1 MKYAILSLF
10 LTLSFSEII
19 FSQTLNSGAFAA
31 GPEDELMVA
40 VRYRTIRALGQTNA
54 PGDEY
59 YLGCPDLGVA
69 ANRKARD
76 FSWGQSSS
84 WDFTFRYDPA
94 SDALTT
100 SVTNGAVTYRD
111 TIPNLTSFVV
121 SKGKTNPLSSMNY
134 MNMLVR
140 TGDAVSTVSVSNL
153 TLNGTPISSVF
164 SASGGENMWNV
175 TSFNFGAGFLLEG
188 KITTSGTFSASQE
201 NNKIEFAI
209 GKDNAPLPLTW
220 GNMNAS
226 REGDYVNLYW
236 ETLSEKNTD
245 RFEVEVSDDGTS
257 FEKIGEVS
265 ASGNSSSTLSYRFV
279 HYNSKNSIQYYRIR
293 QVDLD
298 QKFSYSKILVAAPAG
313 SYAQKLRVSNPV
325 GSEINIFFR
334 ESGLKNI
341 KVADVNGKVLLDT
354 RSGGEHVVIPA
365 DTLPRG
371 VYLLIA
377 ESTDGQYVG
386 REKLIKQ

>member
-94 SDALTT
+94 NDALTT

-134 MNMLVR
+134 MNILVR
-140 TGDAVSTVSVSNL
+140 TGDAVSTVSVSN
-153 TLNGTPISSVF
+153 
-164 SASGGENMWNV
+164 
-175 TSFNFGAGFLLEG
+175 
-188 KITTSGTFSASQE
+188 
-201 NNKIEFAI
+201 
-209 GKDNAPLPLTW
+209 
-220 GNMNAS
+220 
-226 REGDYVNLYW
+226 
-236 ETLSEKNTD
+236 
-245 RFEVEVSDDGTS
+245 
-257 FEKIGEVS
+257 
-265 ASGNSSSTLSYRFV
+265 
-279 HYNSKNSIQYYRIR
+279 
-293 QVDLD
+293 
-298 QKFSYSKILVAAPAG
+298 
-313 SYAQKLRVSNPV
+313 
-325 GSEINIFFR
+325 
-334 ESGLKNI
+334 
-341 KVADVNGKVLLDT
+341 
-354 RSGGEHVVIPA
+354 
-365 DTLPRG
+365 
-371 VYLLIA
+371 
-377 ESTDGQYVG
+377 
-386 REKLIKQ
+386 

>member
-1 MKYAILSLF
+1 MKYVILSLL
-10 LTLSFSEII
+10 LTLSFSEIV
-19 FSQTLNSGAFAA
+19 FSQTFNPGAFAA

-40 VRYRTIRALGQTNA
+40 VRYRTIRALGQSNA

-84 WDFTFRYDPA
+84 WDFTFKYDPA

-100 SVTNGAVTYRD
+100 SVTNGTVAYRD
-111 TIPNLTSFVV
+111 TIPNLTSYAV

-140 TGDAVSTVSVSNL
+140 TGDAVSTASVSNL
-153 TLNGTPISSVF
+153 TLNGTPISGAF
-164 SASGGENMWNV
+164 SASGGESIWNV
-175 TSFNFGAGFLLEG
+175 NSFNFGAGFSLEG
-188 KITTSGTFSASQE
+188 RITTSGTFSASQE

-209 GKDNAPLPLTW
+209 GVNNTPLPLTW

-226 REGDYVNLYW
+226 REGNYVNLYW

-245 RFEVEVSDDGTS
+245 RFEVEVSDNGIDFSKVGQL
-257 FEKIGEVS
+257 S
-265 ASGNSSSTLSYRFV
+265 AAGNSLSKLSYQYA
-279 HYNSKNSIQYYRIR
+279 HLNTKNVVQYYRIR

-298 QKFSYSKILVAAPAG
+298 ERFSYSKILVAAPAG
-313 SYAQKLRVSNPV
+313 SYTQKLRVNNPV
-325 GSEINIFFR
+325 GAEINIFFQ

-365 DTLPRG
+365 ETLPRG